1 MSRPASQ
8 ARHSLLGRLQALDLA
23 ILIGVVAVV
32 VIVSLPRLTAFARR
46 ENEADA
52 QRLVRRM
59 AQLFEDD
66 ALLASPPRDTR
77 ELFERLPKA
86 ARRQFEDQTVI
97 DDGRLLLR
105 HGYYFEF
112 VRLPGFAGDTR
123 GVMALRAWPER
134 RSSAG
139 EPAFYGFSSTA
150 VLRHTGL
157 DPAPGGLDGAPQVQ
171 SPQAFDLQ
179 AHGWVSVA
187 ASDTE

>member
-1 MSRPASQ
+1 MSNSVPKPRPA
-8 ARHSLLGRLQALDLA
+8 LLGRLQALDLA

-32 VIVSLPRLTAFARR
+32 VIVSLPRLTTFARR

-66 ALLASPPRDTR
+66 ALRASPPKDTR
-77 ELFERLPKA
+77 ELFERLPKT

-97 DDGRLLLR
+97 DEGRLLLR

-112 VRLPGFAGDTR
+112 VRLPSFAGDTQ
-123 GVMALRAWPER
+123 GVLAVRAWPER
-134 RSSAG
+134 HSSAAA
-139 EPAFYGFSSTA
+139 PAFYGFSSTA
-150 VLRHTGL
+150 VLRHTAL
-157 DPAPGGLDGAPQVQ
+157 DPAPGGLDGPPQIQ

-179 AHGWVSVA
+179 AHGWVPVR
-187 ASDTE
+187 ASEAE